1 MKTPSRYNRD
11 VDSDIARS
19 KPASAGRGSSM
30 RVDLVTVPYR
40 YDERGE
46 GLGAGPDAL
55 LAAGLPDQLRAA
67 GIDVRGPHEA
77 HLDPARQEEGRTALN
92 IGRLGADT
100 ARLVAAARRN
110 GDGALVLAG
119 DDTAAVGVVSGLE
132 QAAGADAPIG
142 VVWIDA
148 HGDFNTPETS
158 FSGILAGMP
167 VAILAGLAG
176 PLWRDAAGMATP
188 VATGNIILAGVREL
202 DEKEEALIRSTDVEI
217 VPATELCDGD
227 VFARAIDRLAQRCT
241 LLYLHVDL
249 DVLDP
254 RFVPSASTP
263 SANGLSIE
271 ELVAAMATVLQ
282 SGKVAAVTIS
292 SLNPGAGARGQRAVA
307 SAMKAIEGALP
318 VWSATPG
325 IPASN
330 SLS

>member
-1 MKTPSRYNRD
+1 
-11 VDSDIARS
+11 
-19 KPASAGRGSSM
+19 M

-55 LAAGLPDQLRAA
+55 LAAGLPERLRAA
-67 GIDVRGPHEA
+67 GIELTGPHEA
-77 HLDPARQEEGRTALN
+77 HLDPALQEEGRTALN

-100 ARLVAAARRN
+100 ARLVATARRN

-119 DDTAAVGVVSGLE
+119 DDTAAIGVVSGLK
-132 QAAGADAPIG
+132 QAAGAGAAIG

-176 PLWRDAAGMATP
+176 PLWRDAAGLTTP
-188 VATGNIILAGVREL
+188 VETEQIVLAGVREL
-202 DEKEEALIRSTDVEI
+202 DEKEEALIRSTDVRVI
-217 VPATELCDGD
+217 PASDLCDGD
-227 VFARAIDRLAQRCT
+227 DFYQAIDRLALRCA

-271 ELVAAMATVLQ
+271 ELVTAMAKVLQ
-282 SGKVAAVTIS
+282 TGKVAAVAIS
-292 SLNPGAGARGQRAVA
+292 SLNPGAGARGERSVA
-307 SAMKAIEGALP
+307 SAMKMIEGSLP
-318 VWSATPG
+318 AWRATPE
-325 IPASN
+325 ASAPN
-330 SLS
+330 SAS